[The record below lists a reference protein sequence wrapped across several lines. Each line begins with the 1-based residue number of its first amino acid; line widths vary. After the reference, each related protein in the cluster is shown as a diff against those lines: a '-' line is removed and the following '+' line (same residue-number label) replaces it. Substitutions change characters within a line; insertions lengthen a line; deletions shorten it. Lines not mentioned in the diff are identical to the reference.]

1 MKIVP
6 MEDQIAVQILEVSD
20 TTEGGIVVPA
30 LAAKNLPYH
39 RGKVVAIGPGRWQDG
54 VLIKPDVEIGDV
66 VFFGK
71 RVGVELKVGAEVFS
85 ILRMGSLLAKEGK

>member
-1 MKIVP
+1 MP

-30 LAAKNLPYH
+30 LANKNLLHH
-39 RGKVVAIGPGRWQDG
+39 RGKVVAVGPGRWQDG

-71 RVGVELKVGAEVFS
+71 RVGAELKVGAEVFT